1 MDDQGDIGAC
11 LGHDPCADVVL
22 YCLRGVRSAGVADA
36 LVARGYRRVRVLE
49 GGVTAWEAAGYPVV
63 P

>member
-49 GGVTAWEAAGYPVV
+49 GGVTPWEAAGYPVV